1 MSQPF
6 LMESLMP
13 YAERAY
19 FDGDH
24 CAHCAARDEFERL
37 RMIAKRNARIM
48 RELGE
53 RRRGSRA
60 IAA

>member
-1 MSQPF
+1 MS
-6 LMESLMP
+6 

-19 FDGDH
+19 FESDH
-24 CAHCAARDEFERL
+24 CAHCAARDEFNRL
-37 RMIAKRNARIM
+37 AAIAKRNARVL

>member
-1 MSQPF
+1 MS
-6 LMESLMP
+6 
-13 YAERAY
+13 YAESAY
-19 FDGDH
+19 FDGNY
-24 CAHCAARDEFERL
+24 CAHCAARDEFNRL
-37 RMIAKRNARIM
+37 AAIAKQCARIA